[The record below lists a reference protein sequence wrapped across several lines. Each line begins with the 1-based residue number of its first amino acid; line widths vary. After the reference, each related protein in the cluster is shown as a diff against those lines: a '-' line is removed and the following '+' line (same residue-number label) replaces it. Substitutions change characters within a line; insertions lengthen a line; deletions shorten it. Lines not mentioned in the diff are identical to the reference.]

1 VILVHAA
8 LFRAVLV
15 AILTVFGLWV
25 WLAVLP
31 TVPVL
36 ALTLPRRGRRRAVSV
51 AREGNRHADTGDQEP
66 DHGNQL
72 DDLEPK
78 FFHAAPR

>member
-15 AILTVFGLWV
+15 AILAVFGLWV

-36 ALTLPRRGRRRAVSV
+36 ALTLSWR
-51 AREGNRHADTGDQEP
+51 
-66 DHGNQL
+66 
-72 DDLEPK
+72 
-78 FFHAAPR
+78 